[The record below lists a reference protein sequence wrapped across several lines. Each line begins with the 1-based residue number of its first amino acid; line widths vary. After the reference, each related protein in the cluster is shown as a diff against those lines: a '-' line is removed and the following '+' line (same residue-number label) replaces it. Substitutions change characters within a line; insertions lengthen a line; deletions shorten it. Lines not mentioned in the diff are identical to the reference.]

1 MIIPAVMLVILAVVV
16 IRSLMGVVAH
26 EDVSAPISLAVEPP
40 TPAAP
45 TGVWSDDVRS
55 FLLPAAEG
63 HVDLAQNTDADH
75 GADAN
80 AS

>member
-1 MIIPAVMLVILAVVV
+1 MRMIIPAVMLVILAVVV

-26 EDVSAPISLAVEPP
+26 EDVAAPISLAAEPP
-40 TPAAP
+40 TP
-45 TGVWSDDVRS
+45 TGVWGDDVRS

-63 HVDLAQNTDADH
+63 HIDLAQNTDVDH
-75 GADAN
+75 DADAN